1 MLSAL
6 THLGRYGRYFLSNL
20 SATWLLSNKSELTLQ
35 LNNVTNRFYVY
46 AWYDSGLSGYSP
58 GDGRALYLT
67 WNLTF

>member
-1 MLSAL
+1 MAVIFLAIL
-6 THLGRYGRYFLSNL
+6 VPLGCFR
-20 SATWLLSNKSELTLQ
+20 NKSELTLQ